1 MQENEYDIEHRLTK
15 LEDFKR
21 IVIDKVQ
28 KLEEDTS
35 ALHELATSVA
45 VMATKMGAVE
55 KSVDEI
61 RDTVADI
68 KSKPEK
74 KMDGLVEK
82 IVACIIS
89 ALVTFIAVKLGLA

>member
-1 MQENEYDIEHRLTK
+1 MPENEYDIEHRLTK
-15 LEDFKR
+15 LEDYKR
-21 IVIDKVQ
+21 IVIDKIQ
-28 KLEEDTS
+28 KLEEDTG

-45 VMATKMGAVE
+45 VMATRMGSVE

-82 IVACIIS
+82 VVACIIS

>member
-1 MQENEYDIEHRLTK
+1 
-15 LEDFKR
+15 
-21 IVIDKVQ
+21 
-28 KLEEDTS
+28 
-35 ALHELATSVA
+35 
-45 VMATKMGAVE
+45 MATKMGAVE

-61 RDTVADI
+61 KDAVAEI

-82 IVACIIS
+82 VVACIIS

>member
-1 MQENEYDIEHRLTK
+1 MPENEHDIEHRLTK
-15 LEDFKR
+15 LEDYKR
-21 IVIDKVQ
+21 IVIDKIQ
-28 KLEEDTS
+28 KLEEDTI
-35 ALHELATSVA
+35 ALHKLATSVA

-61 RDTVADI
+61 KDAVAEI

-82 IVACIIS
+82 IVACIVS

>member
-1 MQENEYDIEHRLTK
+1 MPENEHDIEHRLTK
-15 LEDFKR
+15 LEDYKR
-21 IVIDKVQ
+21 IVIDKIQ
-28 KLEEDTS
+28 KLEEDTT
-35 ALHELATSVA
+35 ALHKLATSVA

-61 RDTVADI
+61 RDTIADI

-82 IVACIIS
+82 VVACIIS

>member
-1 MQENEYDIEHRLTK
+1 MPENEHDIEHRLTK

-61 RDTVADI
+61 KDTVADI

-74 KMDGLVEK
+74 KMDDLVEK
-82 IVACIIS
+82 VVACIIS

>member
-1 MQENEYDIEHRLTK
+1 MPENEFDIEHRLTTLEDYKKIVVDKIYK
-15 LEDFKR
+15 LE
-21 IVIDKVQ
+21 Q
-28 KLEEDTS
+28 DTS

-61 RDTVADI
+61 KDTVSEI

-82 IVACIIS
+82 VVACIIS

>member
-1 MQENEYDIEHRLTK
+1 MPENEHDLEHRLTK
-15 LEDFKR
+15 LEDYKR
-21 IVIDKVQ
+21 IVVDKIQ

-61 RDTVADI
+61 KDAVADI

-74 KMDGLVEK
+74 KMDDLVEK
-82 IVACIIS
+82 IVACIVS

>member
-1 MQENEYDIEHRLTK
+1 MPENEHDIEHRLTK
-15 LEDFKR
+15 LEDYER
-21 IVIDKVQ
+21 IVTDKIQ
-28 KLEEDTS
+28 KLEEDTT
-35 ALHELATSVA
+35 ALHKLATSVA

-61 RDTVADI
+61 RDTIADI
-68 KSKPEK
+68 KSKSEK

-82 IVACIIS
+82 VVACIIS